1 MPVAKILP
9 LVNTKEISIMQ
20 PVSLKI
26 SEPMY
31 QQLLIKKEELSIG
44 NISDVIR
51 FLLRFALENYAK
63 EPTRKHQDKLQKQVL
78 SYAIMSHCLIE
89 QSVLTL
95 AEDGPQLQERAN
107 TKAEKLI
114 NSLLQKSAN
123 S

>member
-1 MPVAKILP
+1 
-9 LVNTKEISIMQ
+9 MQ
-20 PVSLKI
+20 PVSLKV
-26 SEPMY
+26 SAPMY

-63 EPTRKHQDKLQKQVL
+63 EPIRKHQDKLQKQAL
-78 SYAIMSHCLIE
+78 NYAIMSHCLIE

-95 AEDGPQLQERAN
+95 VEDGPQLQEQAN
-107 TKAEKLI
+107 IKAEKLI